1 MRWLGCELHTHT
13 LHSDGKQT
21 LSELAAGAVQ
31 LGFDA
36 IALTDHN
43 TMSGLDDREELS
55 QEHGLLIIPGMEWTT
70 FYGHMVTLGLN
81 EFADWRKTDRTQIS
95 SGIQE
100 VQLHG
105 GIAGLA
111 HPYRIGSPACTGC
124 YWEYEIHDWSKVNYI
139 EVWSG
144 TFASIKISNQ
154 RAYSLWTDKLNA
166 GYRIAAT
173 SGRDWHE
180 QIATEEPIS
189 VTYLGIPADTEPT
202 EADLVQA
209 LSVGRASVTIGPL
222 LTLELEVRDDKVGI
236 GSVVRRDSMEEP
248 VVAHISLDFTVR
260 SGLWRLQEQT
270 CRLVLCS
277 NLGIEDE
284 RDIPLR
290 AVSGSEHYEATL
302 NSNGRQWLRAELWG
316 TVQGANTL
324 IAFTNAIYFE

>member
-21 LSELAAGAVQ
+21 LSELAAGAAQ

-43 TMSGLDDREELS
+43 TMSGLGERGKVA

-81 EFADWRKTDRTQIS
+81 DFADWRKTDRTQIS

-100 VQLHG
+100 VQRHG

-124 YWEYEIHDWSKVNYI
+124 YWEYEIQDWSKVNYI

-180 QIATEEPIS
+180 QITTEEPIS
-189 VTYLGIPADTEPT
+189 VTYLGIPADIEPT

-222 LTLELEVRDDKVGI
+222 LTLELEVRGDKVGI
-236 GSVVRRDSMEEP
+236 GSVVRRYSMEETA
-248 VVAHISLDFTVR
+248 VAHIGLDFTVR
-260 SGLWRLQEQT
+260 SGLWRLQDQT

-277 NLGIEDE
+277 NLGIENE
-284 RDIPLR
+284 RDISLR
-290 AVSGSEHYEATL
+290 DLSGSEHYQAAL